1 MATYTNDALTM
12 AFKESYAL
20 GAFDGRSV
28 LEQAGVCEYAR
39 GDHQTYNY
47 ESLDRMSAP
56 TEINKKNQGSAPVEV
71 SAKNRMMVT
80 KVYYKEI
87 VLDEVADIM
96 ETIADPKS
104 GLMIGFRDWANLI
117 NDRDG
122 IAAALGNVV
131 IGRPGT
137 AGVTTSAE
145 DDGVVEIDATAGI
158 TDTIANKIVT
168 KFTNLEAGADVMGGA
183 FIVTGTEQAQL
194 LALQTEINK
203 MYLTS
208 DDQRKN
214 LVGKLRNML
223 NVFTVPG
230 SDAETTVAEERRR
243 IPEAGAHRVC
253 PVILKGG
260 LYSKF
265 SIDKVVYTKDNVNY
279 ANSDTLK
286 IVFRVGHIRTSGSK
300 VLGVKTTIEVA

>member
-12 AFKESYAL
+12 AFRESYNL

-28 LEQAGVCEYAR
+28 LEQAGVSEYAR

-56 TEINKKNQGSAPVEV
+56 KEITRRNAPAEV
-71 SAKNRMMVT
+71 SEIEVSNRMMVT
-80 KVYYKEI
+80 KVFYKEI
-87 VLDEVADIM
+87 VLDSVADIM

-104 GLMIGFRDWANLI
+104 GLMIGFRDWANVI
-117 NDRDG
+117 NDKEG
-122 IAAALGNVV
+122 FAAALGSVNT
-131 IGRPGT
+131 GRPG
-137 AGVTTSAE
+137 AAPQVVSAE
-145 DDGVVEIDATAGI
+145 DDGVVIIDATAGI
-158 TDTIANKIVT
+158 TDAIANKVVT
-168 KFTNLEAGADVMGGA
+168 KFTNLEVGDGVMGGA
-183 FIVTGTEQAQL
+183 FFVTGTEQAQL
-194 LALQTEINK
+194 LALDTEINK

-208 DDQRKN
+208 DDKRKN

-223 NVFTVPG
+223 NVFSVPG
-230 SDAETTVAEERRR
+230 SDKETTIAEDRRR
-243 IPEAGAHRVC
+243 IPESGATRVC

-265 SIDKVVYTKDNVNY
+265 AIDKVVYTKDNPNY

-286 IVFRVGHIRTSGSK
+286 IVFRVGHVRTDGSK
-300 VLGVKTTIEVA
+300 VLGVKTTIETA

>member
-47 ESLDRMSAP
+47 ESLDRMTAP
-56 TEINKKNQGSAPVEV
+56 TEINQKNQAAAPVAM

-80 KVYYKEI
+80 KVFYKEI
-87 VLDEVADIM
+87 VLDDVADIM

-104 GLMIGFRDWANLI
+104 GLMVGFRDWANLI
-117 NDRDG
+117 NDKEG
-122 IAAALGNVV
+122 IAAALGNVL

-137 AGVTTSAE
+137 APAATSAA

-158 TDTIANKIVT
+158 TDEVANKIVT
-168 KFTNLEAGADVMGGA
+168 KFTNLEVGADVLGGA
-183 FIVTGTEQAQL
+183 FIVTGSEQAQL

-208 DDQRKN
+208 DDKAKN

-223 NVFTVPG
+223 NVFTVAG
-230 SDAETTVAEERRR
+230 SDAETTVDESRRR
-243 IPEAGAHRVC
+243 IPEAGGHRVC

-265 SIDKVVYTKDNVNY
+265 SIDKVVYTKDNPNY

-286 IVFRVGHIRTSGSK
+286 IVFRVGHIRTSGAK